1 MGVPGV
7 PAPVAHTRE
16 KARDLAQSARV
27 PGRGRALRLLGPGRR
42 TCLRLSA
49 RPLRDG
55 PAFRRPAARDRHRPA
70 DDVDRHVR
78 HGRRR
83 ALRRGRHPEPPSA
96 PVTVEV
102 QGSPPAVRLLREA
115 LEEAYSVRQVG
126 VDAGDQ
132 EVQLQLRVEGREGR
146 G

>member
-1 MGVPGV
+1 MTLPSL
-7 PAPVAHTRE
+7 PVSQVE
-16 KARDLAQSARV
+16 VVLCDCSARDAERV
-27 PGRGRALRLLGPGRR
+27 FA
-42 TCLRLSA
+42 CLRAHFESDRRPDDPPHETGTDRPTMWTGMYDTAVVPTGGDARPEPLSA
-49 RPLRDG
+49 
-55 PAFRRPAARDRHRPA
+55 
-70 DDVDRHVR
+70 
-78 HGRRR
+78 
-83 ALRRGRHPEPPSA
+83 S
-96 PVTVEV
+96 VTVDV

>member
-1 MGVPGV
+1 MTLPSL
-7 PAPVAHTRE
+7 PVSQVE
-16 KARDLAQSARV
+16 VVLCDCSAQDAERV
-27 PGRGRALRLLGPGRR
+27 FA
-42 TCLRLSA
+42 CLRTHFETDRSPDDPPHETGTD
-49 RPLRDG
+49 RPTMWTGMYDT
-55 PAFRRPAARDRHRPA
+55 AAA
-70 DDVDRHVR
+70 V
-78 HGRRR
+78 
-83 ALRRGRHPEPPSA
+83 AMRRGEHPEPPSA

-115 LEEAYSVRQVG
+115 LEEAYSVSQVG

>member
-1 MGVPGV
+1 MTLPSL
-7 PAPVAHTRE
+7 PVSQVE
-16 KARDLAQSARV
+16 VVLCDCSAQDAERV
-27 PGRGRALRLLGPGRR
+27 FA
-42 TCLRLSA
+42 CLRAHFETDRRSDDPPHETGTD
-49 RPLRDG
+49 RPTMWTGMYDT
-55 PAFRRPAARDRHRPA
+55 AAAVPSGA
-70 DDVDRHVR
+70 GV
-78 HGRRR
+78 
-83 ALRRGRHPEPPSA
+83 HPEPPSA

-115 LEEAYSVRQVG
+115 LEEVYSVRQVG